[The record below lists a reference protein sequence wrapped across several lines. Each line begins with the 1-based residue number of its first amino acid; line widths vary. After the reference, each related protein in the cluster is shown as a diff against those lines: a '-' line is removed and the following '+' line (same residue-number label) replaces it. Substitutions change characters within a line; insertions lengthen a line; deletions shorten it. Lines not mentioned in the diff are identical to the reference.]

1 MLEDANKRLVDMQQ
15 QQLIVNQALLETLA
29 KLAEN
34 NSQAPT
40 ISASDELEKMVNLR
54 LSQAVP
60 SGTNMGHDS
69 PRPKTATEKVQ
80 EYLAANPSA
89 HHETVRDLAE
99 KIGVGKS
106 TVNRVLNGKD

>member
-1 MLEDANKRLVDMQQ
+1 MLEDANKRLIDMQASQ
-15 QQLIVNQALLETLA
+15 AIVNQALLETLSR
-29 KLAEN
+29 LAD
-34 NSQAPT
+34 SQQAPDMKP
-40 ISASDELEKMVNLR
+40 SEELERMLNLR

-60 SGTNMGHDS
+60 SGTNMGHSS

-89 HHETVRDLAE
+89 RHETVRDLAE

-106 TVNRVLNGKD
+106 TVNRVLSGKD